1 MGTALCLPFFPSLNP
16 LLHVSVSL
24 YFRVHL
30 CLSFYMSWCLGVYLC
45 LFVSICPFCCL
56 LDLFLL
62 LINQCVTK
70 VLSIYPPRCLL
81 LIYLAVYCCAYQPV
95 CYKGAI
101 HLSTSLLIYLAVY
114 WCRRYK
120 APRYQP
126 GVARV
131 KDEWQPLPAQSEA
144 GS

>member
-1 MGTALCLPFFPSLNP
+1 MNKDSPKLSAMRCVSLGTALCLPFFPSLNP

-30 CLSFYMSWCLGVYLC
+30 CLSFYMSWCLGVYLSWC

-70 VLSIYPPRCLL
+70 VLSIYPPC
-81 LIYLAVYCCAYQPV
+81 YL
-95 CYKGAI
+95 
-101 HLSTSLLIYLAVY
+101 LLIYLAVY
-114 WCRRYK
+114 WCRCYK